1 MKLKCII
8 LFQSL
13 LLFDFEIFYKC
24 IVKQFCLWYCLISV
38 SSSSTPV
45 FPITSSLVDNYN
57 FKKASFTLRYLRPSF
72 VHIDIPQGLL
82 SNNLEK
88 YR

>member
-1 MKLKCII
+1 
-8 LFQSL
+8 
-13 LLFDFEIFYKC
+13 
-24 IVKQFCLWYCLISV
+24 VAN
-38 SSSSTPV
+38 P
-45 FPITSSLVDNYN
+45 YN